1 MTDLAPQDLPVARL
15 ALCERAP
22 TRGGIDGA
30 WWPKSGDLRSELPD
44 LVEVFGSWIGPVHRV
59 VYDPSMWALAPPR
72 IIRGKAVVSVDPYRL
87 HARDTIYLKGTHSRD
102 AVLFV
107 LASSSGTATVRQVL
121 RTVAESTQ
129 PMSVDGLRQLLHRT
143 SPVVDCTSTGYM
155 T

>member
-1 MTDLAPQDLPVARL
+1 MADSAPQRLPVARL

-59 VYDPSMWALAPPR
+59 VYDPSMWPLAPPR
-72 IIRGKAVVSVDPYRL
+72 IIRGKTVVSVDPYRL

-107 LASSSGTATVRQVL
+107 LAPSSGSSAVSQVL
-121 RTVAESTQ
+121 RTVSESTQ
-129 PMSVDGLRQLLHRT
+129 PMSVAGLRQLLHRAGQA
-143 SPVVDCTSTGYM
+143 VDCTSTGYM
-155 T
+155 P